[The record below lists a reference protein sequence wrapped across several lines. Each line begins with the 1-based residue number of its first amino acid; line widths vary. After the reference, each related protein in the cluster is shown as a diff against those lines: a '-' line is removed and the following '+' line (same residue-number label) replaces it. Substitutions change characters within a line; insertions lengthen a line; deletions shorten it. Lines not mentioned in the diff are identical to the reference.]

1 MSEAPPF
8 WFKKPGVAAYLLS
21 PFGKIYGSIAGKR
34 MKAEHAYAASV
45 PVLCVGNF
53 VTGGA
58 GKTPTA
64 IAIAKTVRTMN
75 MRPGFLSRGYGG
87 SVSSPTVVDSNVHNS
102 KDVGDEPLILCDY
115 ATTVVSP
122 DRVAGAK
129 LLEEQGVDFIIMD
142 DGFQNPS
149 LLKDYSLA
157 VVDSRRG
164 IGNGFCIPAGPV
176 RADMRV
182 QLSVANAVLV
192 IGKLTAG
199 LELIREAA
207 KMAKPV
213 LTAEIQGVGS
223 DALEGVHVLAY
234 SGIADPEKFHTS
246 LEDAGAIVTT
256 FRNFH
261 DHHQYT
267 AQECRELLE
276 QARDEK
282 LVPVTTSKDA
292 ARLRGMGREQ
302 DSLRSVSK
310 VLNIQIAF
318 ENPNMLEIVINS
330 TIKNAETRR
339 IKSAG

>member
-8 WFKKPGVAAYLLS
+8 WFQKPGFAAYALS
-21 PFGKIYGSIAGKR
+21 PVAKIYGHIAGKR
-34 MKAEHAYAASV
+34 MKVTPSYTAAV
-45 PVLCVGNF
+45 PVLCIGNF

-64 IAIAKTVRTMN
+64 IAIAKAVRNMN

-87 SVSSPTVVDSNVHNS
+87 SISSPTVVDPSTHNS

-129 LLEEQGVDFIIMD
+129 LLEQQNVDFIIMD
-142 DGFQNPS
+142 DGFQNAS

-164 IGNGFCIPAGPV
+164 IGNGFCIPAGPI
-176 RADMRV
+176 RANMRT
-182 QLSVANAVLV
+182 QLSAAHAVLV
-192 IGKLTAG
+192 IGKLEAG
-199 LELIREAA
+199 LTVIREAA

-213 LTAEIQGVGS
+213 LSAEIKGIQS
-223 DALEGVHVLAY
+223 EALQGVHVLAY

-246 LEDAGAIVTT
+246 LEDAGAIVTA

-261 DHHQYT
+261 DHHPYT

-310 VLNIQIAF
+310 VLNIEIEF
-318 ENPNMLEIVINS
+318 ENPNMIAMMVKS
-330 TIKNAETRR
+330 AIKNAETRR
-339 IKSAG
+339 VRFAG

>member
-8 WFKKPGVAAYLLS
+8 WFEKPGFAAYALS
-21 PFGKIYGSIAGKR
+21 PFGKVYGRIAGKR
-34 MKAEHAYAASV
+34 MKAAHSYASKV
-45 PVLCVGNF
+45 PVLCIGNF

-64 IAIAKTVRTMN
+64 IAVAKSVRNMN

-87 SVSSPTVVDSNVHNS
+87 SITEPTVVDASVHNS

-122 DRVAGAK
+122 NRVAGAK
-129 LLEEQGVDFIIMD
+129 LLEEQDVDFIIMD
-142 DGFQNPS
+142 DGFQNAS

-176 RADMRV
+176 RADMRT
-182 QLSVANAVLV
+182 QLSAAHAVLV
-192 IGKLTAG
+192 IGKLEAG
-199 LELIREAA
+199 LTVIREAA

-213 LTAEIQGVGS
+213 LSAEIKGIQS
-223 DALEGVHVLAY
+223 EALQGVHVLAY

-246 LEDAGAIVTT
+246 LEDAGAIVTA

-261 DHHQYT
+261 DHHPYT

-282 LVPVTTSKDA
+282 LVPVTTAKDA

-310 VLNIQIAF
+310 VLNIEIAF
-318 ENPNMLEIVINS
+318 ENPNLVEMIIKS
-330 TIKNAETRR
+330 AIKNADARR
-339 IKSAG
+339 IRSAD

>member
-8 WFKKPGVAAYLLS
+8 WFQKPGFAAYALS
-21 PFGKIYGSIAGKR
+21 PFGKIYGHIAGKR
-34 MKAEHAYAASV
+34 MKAAHSYAAAV
-45 PVLCVGNF
+45 PVLCIGNF

-64 IAIAKTVRTMN
+64 IAIAKAVRGMN
-75 MRPGFLSRGYGG
+75 LRPGFLSRGYGG
-87 SVSSPTVVDSNVHNS
+87 NISAPTVVDPNTHNS

-129 LLEEQGVDFIIMD
+129 LLEQQDVDFIIMD
-142 DGFQNPS
+142 DGFQNAS

-164 IGNGFCIPAGPV
+164 IGNGFCIPAGPI
-176 RADMRV
+176 RADMRT
-182 QLSVANAVLV
+182 QLFAAHSVLV
-192 IGKLTAG
+192 IGKLKAG
-199 LELIREAA
+199 LSVIREAA

-213 LTAEIQGVGS
+213 LSAEIKGVQS
-223 DALEGVHVLAY
+223 EALQGVHVLAY

-246 LEDAGAIVTT
+246 LEDAGAIVTA

-261 DHHQYT
+261 DHHPYT

-282 LVPVTTSKDA
+282 LVPVTTSKDS

-310 VLNIQIAF
+310 VLNIEIEF
-318 ENPNMLEIVINS
+318 ENPNLVEMMVKS
-330 TIKNAETRR
+330 AIKNAEMRR
-339 IKSAG
+339 IRPAG